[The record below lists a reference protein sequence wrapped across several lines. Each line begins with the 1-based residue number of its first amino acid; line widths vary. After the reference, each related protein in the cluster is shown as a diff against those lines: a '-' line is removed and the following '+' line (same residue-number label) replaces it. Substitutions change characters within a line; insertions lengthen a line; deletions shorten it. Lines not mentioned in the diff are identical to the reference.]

1 MYPPVNPSIHGPKIM
16 SFFLIHFKR
25 AWHKTCQ
32 NQEAC
37 FPIIYCI
44 HPIFMNIFFCLMK
57 YDCSTGFL
65 SMSYLSK
72 LLVMLA
78 VISSRLVAYV
88 NPIVD
93 THNLKACSSHKYHCH
108 HLRIQIIND
117 KRANSQTSEKNPWL
131 SILNFPQNLNPW
143 LIKNSVCMSW
153 VITFC
158 LQRLKLLRQTW
169 MSSRIEEETKGGKLD
184 TWFLKL
190 AIFFNLWS
198 KGSPWLVKLTTQ
210 EVHSKR
216 TSSKILKFKSLKYD
230 SCKANNCK

>member
-1 MYPPVNPSIHGPKIM
+1 M
-16 SFFLIHFKR
+16 SKSRSMFSHHLLHSPHF
-25 AWHKTCQ
+25 H
-32 NQEAC
+32 E
-37 FPIIYCI
+37 
-44 HPIFMNIFFCLMK
+44 HFFCLMK

-108 HLRIQIIND
+108 NLRIQIKND

-131 SILNFPQNLNPW
+131 SISKFPQNLKPW

-169 MSSRIEEETKGGKLD
+169 MSSGIEEETKGGKLD

-210 EVHSKR
+210 EIHSKR
-216 TSSKILKFKSLKYD
+216 IVPRYWNLK
-230 SCKANNCK
+230 A